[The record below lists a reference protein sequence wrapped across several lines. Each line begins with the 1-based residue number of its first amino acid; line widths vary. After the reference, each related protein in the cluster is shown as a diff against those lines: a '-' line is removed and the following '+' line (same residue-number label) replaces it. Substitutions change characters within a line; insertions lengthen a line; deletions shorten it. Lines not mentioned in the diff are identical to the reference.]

1 MGRKVRPR
9 ADESLGGAVLPRDDL
24 DSCGVQPLFEHRLE
38 LAGYETRALELEG
51 EGPALVL
58 LHGFADSADTWR
70 RVLHLLGRKDR
81 RALAVDLPGFAQAAP
96 LKNGPV
102 LPQYDAFVDA
112 AIQHVHAEHGEDAV
126 VVGNSLGGVVALRA
140 GERCRELPLKG
151 IVPIAP
157 AGFDMPTW
165 FRIIETTP
173 AIQFVLRAPVPLPEF
188 AVRTAVGEAYRQ
200 LAFARPFGA
209 AGEVI
214 KAFTEHHKDRR
225 SVLRFLQNG
234 RRVLPELNLPFDFA
248 AIQCPVLLVWG
259 DRDRMVS
266 HKGARHLVEALPHT
280 SYELLEGV
288 GHCPQI
294 EASERVVDLVL
305 GFADRR

>member
-1 MGRKVRPR
+1 M
-9 ADESLGGAVLPRDDL
+9 
-24 DSCGVQPLFEHRLE
+24 QPLFEHRVE

-51 EGPALVL
+51 EGPPLVL

-70 RVLHLLGRKDR
+70 RVLHLLGRRDR
-81 RALAVDLPGFAQAAP
+81 RALAVDLPGFAQGAP
-96 LKNGPV
+96 LEDGPV

-112 AIQHVHAEHGEDAV
+112 AIHHVRREHGEDGI

-140 GERCRELPLKG
+140 AERCGELPLSG
-151 IVPIAP
+151 VVPIAP

-173 AIQFVLRAPVPLPEF
+173 AIQFVLQAPLPLPEF

-200 LAFARPFGA
+200 LAFARPRGT
-209 AGEVI
+209 AGEVV
-214 KAFTEHHKDRR
+214 KAFTSHHRDRH
-225 SVLRFLQNG
+225 SVRRFLQNG
-234 RRVLPELNLPFDFA
+234 RRVLSELDTPFDFERIA
-248 AIQCPVLLVWG
+248 CPVLLVWG

-266 HKGARHLVEALPHT
+266 HKGARHLTEALPHT
-280 SYELLEGV
+280 TYELLEGV

-294 EASERVVDLVL
+294 EAAERVVDLLL